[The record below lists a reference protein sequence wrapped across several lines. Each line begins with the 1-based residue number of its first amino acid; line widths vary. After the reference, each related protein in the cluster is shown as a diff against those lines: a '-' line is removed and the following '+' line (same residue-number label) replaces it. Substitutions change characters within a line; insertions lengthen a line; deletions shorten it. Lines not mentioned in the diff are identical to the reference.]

1 MQSTTAVCSSLVWW
15 WILLV
20 TCPGLP
26 SGRPDDW
33 PPHDPPIDQGE
44 DVVASTVSG
53 RLRGRTA
60 RVTAGRV
67 QVYMFLGVPY
77 ARPPVRGLRFHAP
90 LPHEP
95 WTGVRNATQHGA
107 HCAQNIPQDRRFYH
121 SIPLFMPHDRIS
133 EDCLFLDVYT
143 PTMGTSAR
151 LAVMF
156 FIHGG
161 GLFSGSGAQ
170 YDGRALAAMGN
181 IVVVIINYRLGILGF
196 SGIGGQWNVGFLD
209 QISALRWVQHNI
221 HVFGGDPGRVTIAG
235 QSAGG
240 GSVGWLVLSP
250 LTAGLFRR
258 AISQSGAATTI
269 PTQNTDYTMHVCFL
283 LSDMCTRPSPSEEFE
298 CLNLGLRNASAE
310 DFANQT
316 RRGRPP
322 APAVDGFFLPDQP
335 RTLLKNGSARN
346 IEYLMGVTNHEL
358 GHAISQD
365 WDFSGEEDRDQIRSI
380 INAGYRKYFQC
391 INEQTNG
398 YIDVNKFISNSLLDL
413 YMAEQDPLMQI
424 SGDMMFTVPTVNTAW
439 YRTDTPVYLYEFQH
453 RPSWHHSKPGHVK
466 ADHGDELLFVFGAPF
481 FDWPRNPADP
491 AWRLNFTEEERVLSR
506 KIMTYW
512 TNFVKTGDPNR
523 GDTEPTSTFDLETWP
538 RYSRED
544 QEYIQLDLD
553 ISTAHRLK
561 EEKVKLINDMLMCSN
576 SSVSLSK
583 LEGTWTITTLCL
595 LMLFLYH
602 GRL

>member
-1 MQSTTAVCSSLVWW
+1 
-15 WILLV
+15 
-20 TCPGLP
+20 
-26 SGRPDDW
+26 
-33 PPHDPPIDQGE
+33 
-44 DVVASTVSG
+44 
-53 RLRGRTA
+53 
-60 RVTAGRV
+60 
-67 QVYMFLGVPY
+67 
-77 ARPPVRGLRFHAP
+77 
-90 LPHEP
+90 
-95 WTGVRNATQHGA
+95 
-107 HCAQNIPQDRRFYH
+107 
-121 SIPLFMPHDRIS
+121 
-133 EDCLFLDVYT
+133 
-143 PTMGTSAR
+143 
-151 LAVMF
+151 MF

-269 PTQNTDYTMHVCFL
+269 PTQNTDYTMH
-283 LSDMCTRPSPSEEFE
+283 
-298 CLNLGLRNASAE
+298 
-310 DFANQT
+310 
-316 RRGRPP
+316 
-322 APAVDGFFLPDQP
+322 P

-380 INAGYRKYFQC
+380 IKAGYRDYFQ
-391 INEQTNG
+391 
-398 YIDVNKFISNSLLDL
+398 
-413 YMAEQDPLMQI
+413 
-424 SGDMMFTVPTVNTAW
+424 
-439 YRTDTPVYLYEFQH
+439 FQH

-512 TNFVKTGDPNR
+512 TNFVKTG
-523 GDTEPTSTFDLETWP
+523 
-538 RYSRED
+538 
-544 QEYIQLDLD
+544 
-553 ISTAHRLK
+553 
-561 EEKVKLINDMLMCSN
+561 
-576 SSVSLSK
+576 
-583 LEGTWTITTLCL
+583 
-595 LMLFLYH
+595 
-602 GRL
+602 